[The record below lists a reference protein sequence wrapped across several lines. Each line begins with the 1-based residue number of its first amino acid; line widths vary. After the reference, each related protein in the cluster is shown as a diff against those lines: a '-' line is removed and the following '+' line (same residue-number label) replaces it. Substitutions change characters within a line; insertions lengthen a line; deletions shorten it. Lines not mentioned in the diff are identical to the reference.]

1 MAIKIAQVSIENI
14 NDTEGLESVMT
25 ALKNITGV
33 TEIEL
38 NTDNHT
44 ALVRYD
50 DTDTSIHA
58 FTAAISMVDYVTQPF
73 PIDSPQNPHHEN

>member
-1 MAIKIAQVSIENI
+1 MAIKSATLSLINI
-14 NDTEGLESVMT
+14 DDAKGMESVMV

-33 TEIEL
+33 TAIDYDAAT
-38 NTDNHT
+38 N
-44 ALVRYD
+44 VVVVSYD

-73 PIDSPQNPHHEN
+73 PIDAPQNPRYNN